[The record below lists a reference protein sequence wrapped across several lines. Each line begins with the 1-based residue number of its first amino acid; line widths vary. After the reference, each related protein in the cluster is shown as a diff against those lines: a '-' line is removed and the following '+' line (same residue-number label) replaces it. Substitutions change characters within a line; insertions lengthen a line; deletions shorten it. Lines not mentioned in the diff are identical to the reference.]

1 MQSLSWTN
9 RRTVMKNKVSD
20 RSREFSQ
27 EALQAIE
34 EIQLKYKA
42 CPIYE
47 KLSKE
52 ENDALLFNII
62 QLGNAVAATKYKKFS
77 FYDDAVKCARNDIA
91 HSTKNNPVSFN
102 EIYKN
107 VFSWLNTA
115 KLELSENIEKSYSQN
130 KDIRREEKFGT
141 AFSTE
146 EKRKSFVDSIQSSYC
161 NGKFHSKFNDKKE
174 NALSEAAHSV
184 LKPSDSNQKSLLDF
198 AKTQTSLEESIKK
211 EIVEWTEKTN
221 KILEKGNPFVEE
233 AVFNQQIS
241 KVSSQELQKEIN
253 KYISAYN
260 NIPSIKNFKPNIDL
274 DFYKSSFAEN
284 ISTEKKKK
292 SEKKIVEDNE
302 ILSRNLKA
310 EMQKELIRRKTD
322 WELVQ
327 IEKQRKMLLKDLY
340 EKIEKFRKIFER
352 LKSFTKNFGRLWDL
366 AQGELNDNGFDVLEK
381 YAELLE
387 NDEGLTALAEM
398 IGRHHDEEKK
408 YHKELRSKIVVETVY
423 DPEPAYKGE
432 IAGLRLSDSLQ
443 DALPSELALYSNP
456 SSQQIFKM
464 KYAQKQL
471 LSYSYTRNIE
481 YKKSHEA
488 TEEVEVGETIEKKGP
503 MIICVDKSGSMQGTP
518 ERVAK
523 TVAFALAQ
531 KSLEEERGCYLI
543 SFSTEIEIE
552 TMDLSSFNSTEG
564 ITNLVKFLRM
574 SFKGGTDAKPA
585 LEYSVKLLKEKDWKN
600 ADVLMISDFVMG
612 SLGTELEEEIKAQQ
626 EKKCRF
632 FSLAVTSNGNN
643 EVISV
648 FDKNW
653 IYDINTKDSGARLIR
668 QLEEMKC

>member
-1 MQSLSWTN
+1 MQNLSWTN
-9 RRTVMKNKVSD
+9 RRVVMKNKISD

-27 EALQAIE
+27 EALQSIE

-42 CPIYE
+42 CPVYE
-47 KLSKE
+47 KLLKE

-62 QLGNAVAATKYKKFS
+62 QIGNAVAATKYKKFS
-77 FYDDAVKCARNDIA
+77 FYNDAVKYARNASA
-91 HSTKNNPVSFN
+91 HSTKNNPSAIN
-102 EIYKN
+102 DIYKN
-107 VFSWLNTA
+107 VFNWLGRA
-115 KLELSENIEKSYSQN
+115 KKELSENIERAWSQN
-130 KDIRREEKFGT
+130 KEIRREEKFGT
-141 AFSTE
+141 AFNTE
-146 EKRKSFVDSIQSSYC
+146 EKRKRFVDSIQSSYYKGSLSP
-161 NGKFHSKFNDKKE
+161 NFTDTKE
-174 NALSEAAHSV
+174 QALSEAALSA
-184 LKPSDSNQKSLLDF
+184 LKPSDSKQKELLDF

-221 KILEKGNPFVEE
+221 KILEKENPFVEE
-233 AVFNQQIS
+233 AVFNQ
-241 KVSSQELQKEIN
+241 KVSGVEAGILQSEI
-253 KYISAYN
+253 KKTLSAYKA
-260 NIPSIKNFKPNIDL
+260 IPSVKTFRPNIDL
-274 DFYKSSFAEN
+274 GFFQKSFEEN
-284 ISTEKKKK
+284 VSTEKKKK
-292 SEKKIVEDNE
+292 SDKKISEDNQ

-310 EMQKELIRRKTD
+310 EMQKELSRRKTN
-322 WELVQ
+322 WELAQ
-327 IEKQRKMLLKDLY
+327 IEEERKKLLKELY
-340 EKIEKFRKIFER
+340 EKIEKFKKIFER
-352 LKSFTKNFGRLWDL
+352 LKSFTQNFGRLWNL

-381 YAELLE
+381 YAELLQ

-408 YHKELRSKIVVETVY
+408 YHKELRSKIVVESVFN
-423 DPEPAYKGE
+423 PEPAYKGE

-456 SSQQIFKM
+456 SSRQIFKM

-481 YKKSHEA
+481 YKKSHET

-503 MIICVDKSGSMQGTP
+503 MIICVDTSGSMQGTP

-531 KSLEEERGCYLI
+531 KSLEEERACYLI
-543 SFSTEIEIE
+543 SFSTGIE
-552 TMDLSSFNSTEG
+552 TMDLSSFNSTDG

-574 SFKGGTDAKPA
+574 SFNGGTDANPA

-612 SLGTELEEEIKAQQ
+612 TLSSELEEKIKSQQ
-626 EKKCRF
+626 EKKSRF
-632 FSLAVTSNGNN
+632 FSLAVTSSGNN
-643 EVISV
+643 EVIST

-653 IYDINTKDSGARLIR
+653 IYDTSTKDSSVKLIR
-668 QLEEMKC
+668 QLEEIQNT

>member
-1 MQSLSWTN
+1 MQNLSWTN
-9 RRTVMKNKVSD
+9 RKTVMKNKVSD

-27 EALQAIE
+27 QALQLIE
-34 EIQLKYKA
+34 DIQTKYKSL
-42 CPIYE
+42 PVYE

-62 QLGNAVAATKYKKFS
+62 QLGNAVAAIKYKKFS
-77 FYDDAVKCARNDIA
+77 FYNDAVKFARNDIA

-130 KDIRREEKFGT
+130 KDIRREEIFGT

-221 KILEKGNPFVEE
+221 KILEKENPFVEE

-241 KVSSQELQKEIN
+241 KVSSQELKKEIN

-274 DFYKSSFAEN
+274 DFYKSSFEEN

-310 EMQKELIRRKTD
+310 EMQKELSRRKTN
-322 WELVQ
+322 WELAQ
-327 IEKQRKMLLKDLY
+327 IEEARKKLLKELY

-398 IGRHHDEEKK
+398 IGRHHDEEIK
-408 YHKELRSKIVVETVY
+408 YHKELRSKIIVETVFN
-423 DPEPAYKGE
+423 PEPAYKGE

-456 SSQQIFKM
+456 SSRQIFKM

-488 TEEVEVGETIEKKGP
+488 TEEVEVGETTEKKGP
-503 MIICVDKSGSMQGTP
+503 MIICVDTSGSMQGTP

-543 SFSTEIEIE
+543 SFSTEIE

-564 ITNLVKFLRM
+564 ITNLVKFLRI
-574 SFKGGTDAKPA
+574 SFNGGTDANPA

-612 SLGTELEEEIKAQQ
+612 DLGSELEGKIKAQK

-632 FSLAVTSNGNN
+632 FSLAVTGSGNN

-653 IYDINTKDSGARLIR
+653 IYDINAKDSGAKLIR
-668 QLEEMKC
+668 QLEEIKNT

>member
-1 MQSLSWTN
+1 
-9 RRTVMKNKVSD
+9 MKNKVSD

-77 FYDDAVKCARNDIA
+77 FYDDAVKCARNPTA
-91 HSTKNNPVSFN
+91 HSTKNNPSAIN
-102 EIYKN
+102 DIYKN
-107 VFSWLNTA
+107 VFSWLGRA
-115 KLELSENIEKSYSQN
+115 KKELLENIERAWSQN
-130 KDIRREEKFGT
+130 KEIRREEKFGT
-141 AFSTE
+141 AFNTE
-146 EKRKSFVDSIQSSYC
+146 GKRKRFVDSIQSSYY
-161 NGKFHSKFNDKKE
+161 NGSLSPNFTDTKE
-174 NALSEAAHSV
+174 KALSEAALSV
-184 LKPSDSNQKSLLDF
+184 LEPSDSKQKELLDF
-198 AKTQTSLEESIKK
+198 AKTQTFLEESIKK
-211 EIVEWTEKTN
+211 EIVEWTERTN
-221 KILEKGNPFVEE
+221 KILEKENPFVEE
-233 AVFNQQIS
+233 AVFNQRICTVES
-241 KVSSQELQKEIN
+241 RILQSEI
-253 KYISAYN
+253 KKTLSAYKG
-260 NIPSIKNFKPNIDL
+260 IPSVKTFRPNIDL
-274 DFYKSSFAEN
+274 DFFQKSFEAN

-292 SEKKIVEDNE
+292 SE

-398 IGRHHDEEKK
+398 IGRHHDEEQK
-408 YHKELRSKIVVETVY
+408 YHKELRSKIVVETVFN
-423 DPEPAYKGE
+423 PEPAYKGE

-456 SSQQIFKM
+456 SSRQIFKM

-481 YKKSHEA
+481 YKKSLEA
-488 TEEVEVGETIEKKGP
+488 TEEVEVEETIEKKGP
-503 MIICVDKSGSMQGTP
+503 MIICVDTSGSMQGTP

-543 SFSTEIEIE
+543 SFSTGIE
-552 TMDLSSFNSTEG
+552 TMDLSSFNSSDG
-564 ITNLVKFLRM
+564 ITNLVKFLHM
-574 SFKGGTDAKPA
+574 SFNGGTDANPA
-585 LEYSVKLLKEKDWKN
+585 LEYSVKLLQEKDWKN

-612 SLGTELEEEIKAQQ
+612 TLSSTLEEKIKSLQ
-626 EKKCRF
+626 EKKSRF
-632 FSLAVTSNGNN
+632 FSLAVTTSVNDK
-643 EVISV
+643 VVSV
-648 FDKNW
+648 FNNNW
-653 IYDINTKDSGARLIR
+653 IYDIYSENSGSKLVR
-668 QLEEMKC
+668 QLEELK